1 MITTCHRVDVASTA
15 VRRRGCDG
23 VLVANTREAPM
34 DGVDRLDR
42 EIAGYPAARGAQL
55 VLETAARVVG
65 GGADEVS
72 DHRDPI
78 ASVRRRSAE
87 AASTAGAR

>member
-1 MITTCHRVDVASTA
+1 MITTYHRGDVALTA

-23 VLVANTREAPM
+23 VHFTNTRPAPV

-42 EIAGYPAARGAQL
+42 EIAGYPGARGAQL
-55 VLETAARVVG
+55 VPESAACGVR

-72 DHRDPI
+72 DHRDPTT
-78 ASVRRRSAE
+78 AVRRMGVE